1 MAEDFYDDYD
11 DDLAPPKRRD
21 GLFLWTVFILL
32 LIGVALGCWI
42 GSFYVFGHPEEPRSY
57 RLLQKFKK
65 IEPVR
70 RFEVVAAPQGSFL
83 TAQKLFEKYS
93 TYTPLELK
101 QENAELLRF
110 FVKNYAETKKLV
122 QYIRGRFTVID
133 AYELAR
139 SEMFPTGTVALMQAE
154 EFPQVIVEHV
164 FPTTGSNLAESKR
177 LLTPGSPFTIEKT
190 NDVTA
195 VIHIERIADG
205 RMLFTLM
212 PLHYPSYA
220 LKGGEGTFAS
230 EPPTIL
236 NIEASLPVLDAARLA
251 EELKAFAKTQA
262 KDPANPNIV
271 AADKSGPELVRLDN
285 VPDGVKAPATGAL
298 PEMPVA
304 TPIPVRPLVVERPP
318 ATPPTLLTMI
328 KPAVPV
334 ARALPVDPRDAPTPA
349 TPEPAL
355 PPVATP
361 STPLPTVSPQGVPL
375 KPFVRSNAPP
385 GLPPETGANWRTF
398 PAGQLPPGR
407 AITPT
412 EITAFAD
419 RGDLGERLYL
429 RGSFAVKAA
438 GDYKAVLRPVGGD
451 LPEAGTG
458 SVRVIADF
466 PTGSVL
472 PEEGATVARDAAR
485 GFQVLDVRRG
495 ADGTINVF
503 VREIIQP

>member
-11 DDLAPPKRRD
+11 DGMAQPKRRD

-65 IEPVR
+65 IEPLR
-70 RFEVVAAPQGSFL
+70 RFEVTAAPQGAFL

-93 TYTPLELK
+93 TYTPLELQ

-133 AYELAR
+133 AYELTTA
-139 SEMFPTGTVALMQAE
+139 ETFPNGTVALMQAE
-154 EFPQVIVEHV
+154 EFPQVVVEHI

-177 LLTPGSPFTIEKT
+177 LLTPGYPFNIEKT

-195 VIHIERIADG
+195 VIHIERLDDG

-220 LKGGEGTFAS
+220 LKGGAGTFAS
-230 EPPTIL
+230 EPPMDL
-236 NIEASLPVLDAARLA
+236 HIEAPLPVLKAAKIA
-251 EELKAFAKTQA
+251 EQMKAFAKTQT
-262 KDPANPNIV
+262 KDAANPTAV
-271 AADKSGPELVRLDN
+271 APDKSGPELVRLDS

-304 TPIPVRPLVVERPP
+304 TPIPVHPPVAQRPP
-318 ATPPTLLTMI
+318 ATPPTLLTMV
-328 KPAVPV
+328 KPEIPV
-334 ARALPVDPRDAPTPA
+334 ARAVPVDPHENAAPA
-349 TPEPAL
+349 TPAPSGAPA
-355 PPVATP
+355 
-361 STPLPTVSPQGVPL
+361 TPLPTVSPQGVPL
-375 KPFVRSNAPP
+375 KPFVKSSAPP
-385 GLPPETGANWRTF
+385 GLPPETGASWRTYA
-398 PAGQLPPGR
+398 AGQLPPGR
-407 AITPT
+407 AITPA

-429 RGSFAVKAA
+429 RGSFAVKAS
-438 GDYKAVLRPVGGD
+438 GDYKAVLRPVGAD
-451 LPEAGTG
+451 LPEAGSG

-466 PTGSVL
+466 PSGSVL
-472 PEEGATVARDAAR
+472 PDEGVTVARDATR
-485 GFQVLDVRRG
+485 GFQVIDVRRG

-503 VREIIQP
+503 VREIVQP

>member
-11 DDLAPPKRRD
+11 DLPEPKRRD

-42 GSFYVFGHPEEPRSY
+42 GSFYVFGHPEEARSY

-65 IEPVR
+65 IEPLR
-70 RFEVVAAPQGSFL
+70 RFEVTAAPQGAFL

-133 AYELAR
+133 AYELTS
-139 SEMFPTGTVALMQAE
+139 SEMFTHGTVALMQAE
-154 EFPQVIVEHV
+154 EYPQVVVEHI

-177 LLTPGSPFTIEKT
+177 LLTPGYPFNIEKT

-195 VIHIERIADG
+195 VIHIERLADG

-220 LKGGEGTFAS
+220 LKGGAGTFAS
-230 EPPTIL
+230 EPPTDL
-236 NIEASLPVLDAARLA
+236 NIEANLPVLESAQIAK
-251 EELKAFAKTQA
+251 ELSAFAKTQT
-262 KDPANPNIV
+262 KDSANPN
-271 AADKSGPELVRLDN
+271 AAAASKSGPELVRLDN
-285 VPDGVKAPATGAL
+285 VPDGTRAPASGAL

-304 TPIPVRPLVVERPP
+304 TPIPVRPPVAQRPP

-328 KPAVPV
+328 KPEIPV
-334 ARALPVDPRDAPTPA
+334 ARAVPVDPRDTPPLA
-349 TPEPAL
+349 
-355 PPVATP
+355 PPVPAPVTTAAP
-361 STPLPTVSPQGVPL
+361 PLPTMSPQGVPL
-375 KPFVRSNAPP
+375 KPFVKSNAQP

-407 AITPT
+407 AITPA

-429 RGSFAVKAA
+429 SGSFAVKAS

-451 LPEAGTG
+451 LPEAGAG
-458 SVRVIADF
+458 SVRIIADF

-485 GFQVLDVRRG
+485 GFQVVDVRRG